1 LAWSAAVS
9 FASPAKASTPLSRSC
24 PIRIVCF
31 QLVAKGNELP
41 RRLFLDGEGQIC
53 AHPHWLPREQAL
65 LVAHNQQ
72 LIWGAA
78 AQVLVL

>member
-1 LAWSAAVS
+1 MVA
-9 FASPAKASTPLSRSC
+9 TPLSRSG

-31 QLVAKGNELP
+31 QLAAKGSELP
-41 RRLFLDGEGQIC
+41 RRLFLNVEGQIC
-53 AHPHWLPREQAL
+53 AHSHWLLRDQAL

-78 AQVLVL
+78 AQVRVL